1 MRFQMNLNNT
11 LFMFASDILILTL
24 NTLGSQL
31 DPPIRDLHV
40 VQGVPEMTETSEGS
54 GAKAGQDQ

>member
-1 MRFQMNLNNT
+1 MNLNNT

-31 DPPIRDLHV
+31 DPPFRDPHV
-40 VQGVPEMTETSEGS
+40 VQGVPEMTETSGGS
-54 GAKAGQDQ
+54 GAKADQDQ